1 MSGGGVYRPDPTLTH
16 VPATRDQVVA
26 VVESINQPQISIPTK
41 VPQAAQAHLV
51 GLRNANGSFSIYVGL
66 FLRQTGEN
74 VIYAAE
80 RREIPVDAYGEQ
92 EQEALQ
98 FLESMGFMLDNTHF
112 RNLAPEGQE
121 QILRR
126 VPIFTRP
133 RQAPAAATGEARPSP
148 RQALARLLAGV

>member
-1 MSGGGVYRPDPTLTH
+1 MTH
-16 VPATRDQVVA
+16 VPASRDQVVA

-51 GLRNANGSFSIYVGL
+51 GLRNGNGTFSIYVGL

-74 VIYAAE
+74 VIYSHD
-80 RREIPVDAYGEQ
+80 RREIPVESYPEL
-92 EQEALQ
+92 EHEALQ

-112 RNLAPEGQE
+112 RNQAPEAQE

-126 VPIFTRP
+126 VPIFSRP
-133 RQAPAAATGEARPSP
+133 RPAAAAAGEAKSGP
-148 RQALARLLAGV
+148 RQALARLLAGI

>member
-1 MSGGGVYRPDPTLTH
+1 MTH
-16 VPATRDQVVA
+16 VAVTRDQVVA

-51 GLRNANGSFSIYVGL
+51 GLRNANGSFSIFVGL
-66 FLRQTGEN
+66 FLRQSGEN
-74 VIYAAE
+74 VIYAHE
-80 RREIPVDAYGEQ
+80 RREIPVEAYPELEQ
-92 EQEALQ
+92 EGLH

-126 VPIFTRP
+126 VPLFSRP
-133 RQAPAAATGEARPSP
+133 RPAAAPAGGDARSSP